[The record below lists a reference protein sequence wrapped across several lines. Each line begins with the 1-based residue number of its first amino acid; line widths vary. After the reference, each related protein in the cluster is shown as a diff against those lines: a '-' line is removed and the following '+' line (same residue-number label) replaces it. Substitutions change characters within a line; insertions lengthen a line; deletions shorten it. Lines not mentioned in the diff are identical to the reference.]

1 VQQFNGRVEI
11 CALSAARTGSCR
23 ADEKVSCG
31 ADFASRCCIPS
42 IIIFPVD
49 DNCEL
54 HNFSLCG
61 NCRIKEDFYFMDFE
75 RSKKLMQG
83 AVRQGSFLGLERVS
97 ALLKLLGDPQEK
109 VRCVHVAGTNG
120 KGSVVEMTA
129 QILHAAG
136 YKTGRYISPA
146 LFEFNERVSINGV
159 NITDSELKK
168 LFASAKNAAK
178 QLEKSF
184 GELPTEFEFVTALAF
199 LYFAEK
205 KCDIVVLE
213 TGLGGRL
220 DATNAIQN
228 PVSVIITAIGFDHMK
243 ELGDTLEQIAGEK
256 AGIIKPGS
264 DVVSYVQEPEAAK
277 VIETRCKETGSRLY
291 IAENEKVSV
300 KSCDRNGLVF
310 DYGDLKDLR
319 LSLCGDYQ
327 SKNVAVVLKN
337 IEVLRQKGFE
347 ISDSAIRKGL
357 HKAVW
362 PGRMAFIS
370 KKPVVLFDGAHNL
383 HGVKALTSSLKQ
395 MFPNQKFIFVMGV
408 LADKDYREMI
418 AEFTPL
424 AAHVITVAPP
434 NPRALLP
441 DELAKNISG
450 YVKNVHSANSIKK
463 GIAEAKALQKKTG
476 LPICCFGSLYSAKE
490 VYDCFPEAQKPKV
503 TGHEVLKMV
512 VTMALMIALEIVLH
526 RFLSIKLPTVQFHLG
541 FLPIAA
547 LAILYGPWAGLAWG
561 IAEFLGAILFPVGA
575 YFPGFTI
582 SSALFGVVLGLFLYR
597 YRYKFW
603 KVVVASVICTIAFS
617 LCLDT
622 FWLVQFFGQGFIAIL
637 PIRLIKAGVLIVL
650 QIALIPPLHQL
661 LKKQKLL

>member
-1 VQQFNGRVEI
+1 
-11 CALSAARTGSCR
+11 
-23 ADEKVSCG
+23 
-31 ADFASRCCIPS
+31 
-42 IIIFPVD
+42 
-49 DNCEL
+49 
-54 HNFSLCG
+54 
-61 NCRIKEDFYFMDFE
+61 MDFE
-75 RSKKLMQG
+75 HSKKMMQG
-83 AVRQGSFLGLERVS
+83 VIRQGSYLGLERVS
-97 ALLKLLGDPQEK
+97 TLLKLLGDPQEK
-109 VRCVHVAGTNG
+109 VKCVHVAGTNG

-146 LFEFNERVSINGV
+146 LFEFNERIAINGT
-159 NITDSELKK
+159 NITDGELKK
-168 LFASAKNAAK
+168 LLEPVKNAAK

-199 LYFAEK
+199 FYFAER
-205 KCDIVVLE
+205 KCDVVVLE

-220 DATNAIQN
+220 DATNVIKE
-228 PVSVIITAIGFDHMK
+228 PVSVVITAIGMDHMK
-243 ELGDTLEQIAGEK
+243 ELGDTLELIAGEK
-256 AGIIKPGS
+256 AGIIKPNS
-264 DVVSYVQEPEAAK
+264 DVVSYMQEPEAAK
-277 VIETRCKETGSRLY
+277 VFETHCIETGSRLY
-291 IAENEKVSV
+291 VAENEKVLV
-300 KSCDRNGLVF
+300 KSCNRNGLVF
-310 DYGDLKDLR
+310 DYGELKDLR
-319 LSLCGDYQ
+319 LSLCGTYQ

-337 IEVLRQKGFE
+337 IEILRQKGFE

-357 HKAVW
+357 QNAVW

-408 LADKDYREMI
+408 LADKDYHEMI
-418 AEFTPL
+418 AEFSPL
-424 AAHVITVAPP
+424 AASVVTIAPP
-434 NPRALLP
+434 NPRALPP
-441 DELAKNISG
+441 DDLANDISK
-450 YVKNVHSANSIKK
+450 YVKEVHAESNIKR
-463 GIAEAKALQKKTG
+463 GIAAAKELQKKTG
-476 LPICCFGSLYSAKE
+476 LPICCFGSLYSANE
-490 VYDCFPEAQKPKV
+490 VYDCFPEAKKPKMN
-503 TGHEVLKMV
+503 GHTVLKMT
-512 VTMALMIALEIVLH
+512 VTIALMIALEIVLH

-547 LAILYGPWAGLAWG
+547 VLYGPWAGVAWG

-582 SSALFGVVLGLFLYR
+582 SSALYGIVLGLFLYR

-603 KVVVASVICTIAFS
+603 KVVVTSIICSFAFS

-637 PIRLIKAGVLIVL
+637 PIRLIKAGVLIAL

>member
-1 VQQFNGRVEI
+1 
-11 CALSAARTGSCR
+11 
-23 ADEKVSCG
+23 
-31 ADFASRCCIPS
+31 
-42 IIIFPVD
+42 
-49 DNCEL
+49 
-54 HNFSLCG
+54 
-61 NCRIKEDFYFMDFE
+61 MDFE
-75 RSKKLMQG
+75 RSKKILQG
-83 AVRQGSFLGLERVS
+83 AVRQGSYLGLERIS

-109 VRCVHVAGTNG
+109 VRCIHVAGTNG

-129 QILHAAG
+129 RILHAAG

-146 LFEFNERVSINGV
+146 LFEFNERIGINGV
-159 NITDSELKK
+159 NITDGELKK
-168 LFASAKNAAK
+168 IIVSVKNAAK
-178 QLEKSF
+178 QLEKSY

-205 KCDIVVLE
+205 KCDVVVLE

-220 DATNAIQN
+220 DATNTITN
-228 PVSVIITAIGFDHMK
+228 PVSVIITAIGMDHMR

-256 AGIIKPGS
+256 ARIIKQGS
-264 DVVSYVQEPEAAK
+264 DVVSDAQQPEAAK
-277 VIETRCKETGSRLY
+277 VLENRCKETGSRLY
-291 IAENEKVSV
+291 IAESERVQV

-310 DYGDLKDLR
+310 DYGALKDLR
-319 LSLCGDYQ
+319 LSLCGGYQ
-327 SKNVAVVLKN
+327 SKNVAVALKN
-337 IEVLRQKGFE
+337 IEVLRRKGFE

-357 HKAVW
+357 QNAVW

-418 AEFTPL
+418 AEFAPL
-424 AAHVITVAPP
+424 AAHAVAVAPP
-434 NPRALLP
+434 NPRALAA
-441 DELAKNISG
+441 DELARNISP
-450 YVKNVHSANSIKK
+450 YVNDVYPADSIKK
-463 GIAEAKALQKKTG
+463 GIAEAKALQKKTD
-476 LPICCFGSLYSAKE
+476 LPICCFGSFFSAKE
-490 VYDCFPEAQKPKV
+490 VYDCFPEAKKPKMS
-503 TGHEVLKMV
+503 GHEVLKMV
-512 VTMALMIALEIVLH
+512 VTIALMIALEIILH

-561 IAEFLGAILFPVGA
+561 IAEFLGAILFPVGPFF
-575 YFPGFTI
+575 YGFTV
-582 SSALFGVVLGLFLYR
+582 SSALYGAVLGLFLYR
-597 YRYKFW
+597 YRYRLW
-603 KVVVASVICTIAFS
+603 KVVTASVLCTVAFS

-622 FWLVQFFGQGFIAIL
+622 YWLVEFFGQGLIAIM
-637 PIRLIKAGVLIVL
+637 PIRLIKAGVLIAL